1 MLSEVAATAA
11 FGPQIGKPSSTFSAT
26 LSTVRME
33 AKTWVQR
40 VVVFAPDAEGAAAA
54 VEVSAEGEG
63 AAGGSLRPS
72 KSKRRALFR
81 GGWVM
86 IGRDQDEYTMIRGGS
101 N

>member
-1 MLSEVAATAA
+1 MLSEVTATAA

-40 VVVFAPDAEGAAAA
+40 VAVSVLDAEGAAAA
-54 VEVSAEGEG
+54 VGVSAEGEG

-81 GGWVM
+81 GGWDM
-86 IGRDQDEYTMIRGGS
+86 IGCDQNECTMIRGGS